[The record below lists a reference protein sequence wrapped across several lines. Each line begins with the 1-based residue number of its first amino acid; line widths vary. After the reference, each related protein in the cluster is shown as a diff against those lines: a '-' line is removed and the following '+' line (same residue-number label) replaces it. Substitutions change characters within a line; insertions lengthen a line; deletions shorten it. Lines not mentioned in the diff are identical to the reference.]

1 MARYTA
7 NGPAFFESRQISRH
21 IGGTPHSY
29 LPSGAAKSVGLSH
42 LVTVAALTHI
52 ERKLLFKRKLEKTGL
67 TYLNPLFSM
76 SYLFKRKPEMA
87 ATKTKG
93 PDKRQSLTPTENPQ
107 SLPAIV
113 QMSPKDWP

>member
-7 NGPAFFESRQISRH
+7 IGPAFFESRQISRH

-29 LPSGAAKSVGLSH
+29 VSSGAAKPACASH
-42 LVTVAALTHI
+42 LVTVAALSQI
-52 ERKLLFKRKLEKTGL
+52 GREFLFKRKPAKTDL
-67 TYLNPLFSM
+67 TDINPLFSM
-76 SYLFKRKPEMA
+76 NYLFKRKPELA

-93 PDKRQSLTPTENPQ
+93 PDNCRSPTSTENPQ

-113 QMSPKDWP
+113 EKADRP